1 MVLSEPLFWFL
12 CAPLKFTKDWL
23 IEITP
28 KIKWFRKFHT
38 SLSCL
43 SHLLRGIA
51 PSQEQSTLHCHSR
64 FIRNNSHLFIGILV
78 NVIKYLRTFNPRYSL
93 TKKKI
98 LTRWFFFSRMARYF
112 LLSITGALK
121 AQDMALFFF
130 LLQWTV
136 LDMKMY
142 LKKSIT
148 NRKNP
153 LFFLVSSNN
162 KALVKC
168 FYIFSSCKELSNKS
182 FHLEVPNGKKCVR
195 RFKETQ

>member
-1 MVLSEPLFWFL
+1 
-12 CAPLKFTKDWL
+12 
-23 IEITP
+23 
-28 KIKWFRKFHT
+28 
-38 SLSCL
+38 
-43 SHLLRGIA
+43 
-51 PSQEQSTLHCHSR
+51 
-64 FIRNNSHLFIGILV
+64 
-78 NVIKYLRTFNPRYSL
+78 
-93 TKKKI
+93 
-98 LTRWFFFSRMARYF
+98 MARYF

-121 AQDMALFFF
+121 AQDMALVFF

-168 FYIFSSCKELSNKS
+168 FYIFSSCKELSNIS

>member
-98 LTRWFFFSRMARYF
+98 LTRWFFFFKDGKIFSSFYNRCLESPRY
-112 LLSITGALK
+112 GVV
-121 AQDMALFFF
+121 FFSF
-130 LLQWTV
+130 IV
-136 LDMKMY
+136 NCFRY
-142 LKKSIT
+142 ENVFEKSIT

-168 FYIFSSCKELSNKS
+168 FYIFSSCKELSNIS

>member
-23 IEITP
+23 IEITS

-121 AQDMALFFF
+121 AQDMALVFF

-142 LKKSIT
+142 LKKVLRIAKIHCSFWFLQII
-148 NRKNP
+148 K
-153 LFFLVSSNN
+153 LWLSVFIFFP
-162 KALVKC
+162 LVK
-168 FYIFSSCKELSNKS
+168 N
-182 FHLEVPNGKKCVR
+182 
-195 RFKETQ
+195 